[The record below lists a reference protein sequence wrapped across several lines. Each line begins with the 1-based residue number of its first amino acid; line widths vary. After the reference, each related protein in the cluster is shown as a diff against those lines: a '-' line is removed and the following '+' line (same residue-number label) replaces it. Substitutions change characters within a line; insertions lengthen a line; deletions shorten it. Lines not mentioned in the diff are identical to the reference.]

1 MLRKGDYVVMHS
13 NLQARI
19 NSGVIWACECDE
31 FLDNRGN
38 TVIRLKDY
46 NDVFCTAFLQKVD
59 VQGMLGVALRRA
71 DKLQE
76 EKERYKNALEF
87 YADKSNYYPEF
98 EDELFS
104 AVDQDEGQT
113 AREALEAAK

>member
-59 VQGMLGVALRRA
+59 VQGMLGVALKRA

-76 EKERYKNALEF
+76 EKERYKKALNRI
-87 YADKSNYYPEF
+87 AGDIS
-98 EDELFS
+98 
-104 AVDQDEGQT
+104 VDTLEK
-113 AREALEAAK
+113 AEVIAIEALEAAE

>member
-1 MLRKGDYVVMHS
+1 MLKKGDHVVMHS

-19 NSGVIWACECDE
+19 NSGVIWTCECDE

-59 VQGMLGVALRRA
+59 VQGMLGVALKRS
-71 DKLQE
+71 DEFQTVND
-76 EKERYKNALEF
+76 RYKNALEF

-98 EDELFS
+98 KDEKFS
-104 AVDQDEGQT
+104 PIEFDEGQT
-113 AREALEAAK
+113 ARKVLKKE

>member
-13 NLQARI
+13 NLQAQI
-19 NSGVIWACECDE
+19 NTGVIWACECDE
-31 FLDNRGN
+31 FLDNRGK

-71 DKLQE
+71 DKLQK

-98 EDELFS
+98 KDEKVSPIEF
-104 AVDQDEGQT
+104 DEGQT
-113 AREALEAAK
+113 ARKALKEE